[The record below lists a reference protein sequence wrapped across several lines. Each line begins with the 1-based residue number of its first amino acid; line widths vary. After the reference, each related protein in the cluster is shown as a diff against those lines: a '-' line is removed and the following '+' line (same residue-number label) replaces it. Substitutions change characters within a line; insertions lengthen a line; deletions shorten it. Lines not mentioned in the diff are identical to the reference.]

1 MPGMSAVPV
10 IALLVLD
17 GVPAHQL
24 TTPGLVLDAV
34 ARSAPGAAYELRVC
48 AVPRTVTTARPAPL
62 TVTADR
68 GLDGLDGAGA
78 VLVAGHDGFR
88 AEPPPGVAD
97 ALRAA
102 VDRGSRVLAVGTGA
116 FTLAAAG
123 VLDGRRAT
131 TEWSHVPELAARHP
145 RVAVDPAGTLV
156 VDGPFRTSAGFL
168 GGLDLWLRLV
178 AEDHGDEVAAATARQ
193 LVLPVYDDA
202 GAARAEL
209 ARALAESGGLEPTV
223 RWLEAS
229 ADRPLTLADIAAHAR
244 LSPRTLDRRF
254 RAHTGLSPLK
264 YLLRVRL
271 DRARHLLEHDD
282 ATIEQIAA
290 RVGFGSS
297 AGFRR
302 HFRDATGRTPRDYR
316 AAARRDSD

>member
-1 MPGMSAVPV
+1 MTG
-10 IALLVLD
+10 
-17 GVPAHQL
+17 
-24 TTPGLVLDAV
+24 
-34 ARSAPGAAYELRVC
+34 GAARVGQDERC
-48 AVPRTVTTARPAPL
+48 PRPHRQRHA
-62 TVTADR
+62 
-68 GLDGLDGAGA
+68 
-78 VLVAGHDGFR
+78 LV
-88 AEPPPGVAD
+88 
-97 ALRAA
+97 
-102 VDRGSRVLAVGTGA
+102 
-116 FTLAAAG
+116 
-123 VLDGRRAT
+123 
-131 TEWSHVPELAARHP
+131 
-145 RVAVDPAGTLV
+145 
-156 VDGPFRTSAGFL
+156 
-168 GGLDLWLRLV
+168 
-178 AEDHGDEVAAATARQ
+178 GDEVAAATARQ